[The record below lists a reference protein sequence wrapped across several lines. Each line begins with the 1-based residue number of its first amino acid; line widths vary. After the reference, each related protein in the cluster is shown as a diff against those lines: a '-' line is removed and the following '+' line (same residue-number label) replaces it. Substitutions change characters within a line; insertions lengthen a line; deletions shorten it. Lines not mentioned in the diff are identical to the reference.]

1 MPKVNFTASR
11 VDGFACP
18 SGKSQAFLWDSKVPG
33 LGLRATGAGAKAYIF
48 QAKLHG
54 LTVRTTI
61 GDPRSWTIDKAQE
74 EARRLQT
81 LVDQGIDPR
90 EHRAEQQ
97 AAHEARRAAAKRQ
110 DVTFGEAWDAYLEAR
125 KPFWSQ
131 RHYDDHVKNSEVG
144 GKPRKRGK
152 GLTEPGPLASLRPLR
167 LPDMTGERI
176 AEWMTE
182 EGKNRPTM
190 AALSYRQLRAFIR
203 WASEHKNYSGLIP
216 SDAYK
221 ARDVK
226 DAVPRV
232 KAKEGD
238 VLQRE
243 QLAAWFA
250 AVRKIPNRVQS
261 VYLQSL
267 LLTGARREEMAA
279 VRWEDVDLRWR
290 SLTLDDKVEGTG
302 GRIIPLTPYLAS
314 LFEELKRL
322 NETPPSDRRVA
333 TLAARGEAWEPSPW
347 VFASPTA
354 EDGKIAEPRAAHVK
368 ALERAGLP
376 HVSIHGLRRSFGTLS
391 EWVEV
396 PVGVVAQ
403 IQGHKPSAVAEKHYR
418 RRPLDL
424 LRKWHDQIE
433 AWMLEQA
440 GIEC

>member
-1 MPKVNFTASR
+1 MSRIRRWAAS
-11 VDGFACP
+11 P
-18 SGKSQAFLWDSKVPG
+18 
-33 LGLRATGAGAKAYIF
+33 
-48 QAKLHG
+48 
-54 LTVRTTI
+54 
-61 GDPRSWTIDKAQE
+61 E
-74 EARRLQT
+74 
-81 LVDQGIDPR
+81 
-90 EHRAEQQ
+90 
-97 AAHEARRAAAKRQ
+97 
-110 DVTFGEAWDAYLEAR
+110 
-125 KPFWSQ
+125 
-131 RHYDDHVKNSEVG
+131 
-144 GKPRKRGK
+144 KRGK

-176 AEWMTE
+176 AEWMKE
-182 EGKNRPTM
+182 EGRNRPTM

-203 WASEHKNYSGLIP
+203 WASEYKNYSGLIP

-302 GRIIPLTPYLAS
+302 GRVIPLTPYLAS

-322 NETPPSDRRVA
+322 NETPPSDRRLA
-333 TLAARGEAWEPSPW
+333 TLAARGKAWEPSPW

-368 ALERAGLP
+368 ALQQAGLP

-391 EWVEV
+391 EWVEA

-403 IQGHKPSAVAEKHYR
+403 IQGHKPSAVAESTTAAVRWICYASGMTRSR
-418 RRPLDL
+418 RRCWSRRESRLKNLAPSAMFGNPDG
-424 LRKWHDQIE
+424 RCNAQETASFFQDQGIC
-433 AWMLEQA
+433 QA
-440 GIEC
+440 GCQGTDSR